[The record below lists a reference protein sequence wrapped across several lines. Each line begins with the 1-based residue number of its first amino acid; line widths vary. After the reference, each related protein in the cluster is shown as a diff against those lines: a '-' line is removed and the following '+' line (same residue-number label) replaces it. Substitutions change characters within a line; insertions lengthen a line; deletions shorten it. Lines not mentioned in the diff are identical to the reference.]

1 LNLNPK
7 IQTRKRLIIY
17 NTTNGIV
24 TLRKHDNAIHSNVLK
39 FFENELN
46 CLLREEEK
54 KPSKKR
60 LNISLTPYL
69 VFFCKK
75 TFQERRCATKILFGK
90 FESFNCQK
98 PYSFIVCGE

>member
-7 IQTRKRLIIY
+7 IQARKRLIIY

-24 TLRKHDNAIHSNVLK
+24 TLRKHDNANHSNVLN
-39 FFENELN
+39 FFEKKVN

-54 KPSKKR
+54 QPFKKR

-69 VFFCKK
+69 VFFCARKPFKK
-75 TFQERRCATKILFGK
+75 E
-90 FESFNCQK
+90 N
-98 PYSFIVCGE
+98 V